1 MNKQAAFIQHQSDP
15 VTCFDQLREQ
25 VCPAQLNKVQWPL
38 LRHEDIV
45 TALHDPQTFS
55 NCVSTHLQVPNG
67 MDPPEHTA
75 YRQLLDPFF
84 AAERLTLF
92 QPIATAVA
100 RNVLSTLPRANS
112 IEVMKNWATPYALQI
127 LSAFMGWPR
136 RYQRPFADWIKAQ
149 QKATHEQDRAALQR
163 LATTFDST
171 IREIISLRKNSS
183 HYQDVTAELC
193 QLQINDRS
201 LKDEELV
208 SIIRNWTVGE
218 LGTIA
223 AAIGSIVV
231 FLTRHPNLQMMLRNR
246 TDLIDYS
253 VDEILRI
260 DAPLL
265 SNRRRTTCPVHIG
278 GDDLAA
284 DTEVT
289 ILWSAGNRDP
299 RVFAQPKQFRFDRDP
314 DKNLLYGKGIHRC
327 PGEPFARLVMNT
339 FVREM
344 LAMYP
349 TLDLAMTKPLR
360 AKFPSGG
367 YEKAYIQNPNRS
379 KRRRS

>member
-1 MNKQAAFIQHQSDP
+1 MDKQAGFFNHSSDP

-25 VCPAQLNKVQWPL
+25 DCPTQVNKLQWPL
-38 LRHEDIV
+38 LRHEDV
-45 TALHDPQTFS
+45 LSALLDHETFS
-55 NCVSTHLQVPNG
+55 NKVSSHLQIPNG
-67 MDPPEHTA
+67 MDLPEHRN
-75 YRQLLDPFF
+75 YRNALEPFF
-84 AAERLTLF
+84 APDRMTQF
-92 QPIATAVA
+92 QPIATAIA

-112 IEVMKNWATPYALQI
+112 AEVMKYWATPYALQI
-127 LSAFMGWPR
+127 LAAFMGWPR
-136 RYQRPFADWIKAQ
+136 RYQRPLADWIKAQ
-149 QKATHEQDRAALQR
+149 QKATQEQDRPALQR

-171 IREIISLRKNSS
+171 IREIISVRRSSS
-183 HYQDVTAELC
+183 HYQDVSAELC
-193 QLQINDRS
+193 QLKVNGRLLQD
-201 LKDEELV
+201 DEIV

-223 AAIGSIVV
+223 AAIGSLVI
-231 FLTRHPNLQMMLRNR
+231 FLARHPNLQTMLRSR
-246 TDLIDYS
+246 EDLVDYS

-278 GDDLAA
+278 GEDLAQ

-289 ILWSAGNRDP
+289 ILWSAANRDP
-299 RVFAQPKQFRFDRDP
+299 RVFSQPKQFRFDREP
-314 DKNLLYGKGIHRC
+314 ELNLLYGKGIHRC

-344 LAMYP
+344 LSMYP
-349 TLDLAMTKPLR
+349 SIDLAVTKPLR

-367 YEKAYIQNPNRS
+367 YEKAYIQNPSLS
-379 KRRRS
+379 KRRR

>member
-1 MNKQAAFIQHQSDP
+1 MDKKADFLNHHTDP

-25 VCPAQLNKVQWPL
+25 ECPVQADKLQWPL
-38 LRHEDIV
+38 LRHEDVV
-45 TALHDPQTFS
+45 TALLDHDTFS
-55 NCVSTHLQVPNG
+55 NQVSSHLQVPNG
-67 MDPPEHTA
+67 MDPPEHSN
-75 YRQLLDPFF
+75 YRELLDPFF
-84 AAERLTLF
+84 AADRMAQF
-92 QPIATAVA
+92 QPIATAIA
-100 RNVLSTLPRANS
+100 RNVLSTLPRASNV
-112 IEVMKNWATPYALQI
+112 ELMKNWATPYALQI
-127 LSAFMGWPR
+127 LAAFMGWPR
-136 RYQRPFADWIKAQ
+136 RYQRPLADWIKAQ
-149 QKATHEQDRAALQR
+149 QKATHDQDRPALQR

-171 IREIISLRKNSS
+171 IREIISLRKNSG

-193 QLQINDRS
+193 QLKVNGRPLQD
-201 LKDEELV
+201 DEIV

-223 AAIGSIVV
+223 AAIGSLVV
-231 FLTRHPNLQMMLRNR
+231 FFAQHPNLQTMLRSR
-246 TDLIDYS
+246 EDLIDYS

-278 GDDLAA
+278 GDDL
-284 DTEVT
+284 DKGTEVT
-289 ILWSAGNRDP
+289 ILWSAANRDP
-299 RVFAQPKQFRFDRDP
+299 RVFPQPTQFRFDREP
-314 DKNLLYGKGIHRC
+314 ALNLLYGKGIHHC

-349 TLDLAMTKPLR
+349 AIDLAVTKPLR

-367 YEKAYIQNPNRS
+367 YEKAYLQNPALK
-379 KRRRS
+379 KRRR